1 MRMEAGSVLSL
12 RFALDSNQ
20 PSHGSFFLSFALRDT
35 LVYTP
40 YRCRPSEI
48 LGDRATKKKLS
59 PWPAVYRPVG
69 PLLCCQDDN
78 TGACRQIRSDV

>member
-59 PWPAVYRPVG
+59 PWPLAGCLP
-69 PLLCCQDDN
+69 
-78 TGACRQIRSDV
+78 ACRTTVMLPR